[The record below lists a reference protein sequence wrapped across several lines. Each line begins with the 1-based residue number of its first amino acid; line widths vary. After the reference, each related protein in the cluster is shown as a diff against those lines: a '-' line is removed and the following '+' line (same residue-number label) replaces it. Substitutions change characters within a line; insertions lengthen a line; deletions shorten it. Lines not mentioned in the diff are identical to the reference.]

1 MFKVGQKVVCVQEFC
16 GKDKNGNIPY
26 SVRIGAVKFP
36 IKNEIYTIEES
47 GEFLILEEL
56 VSFNI
61 YGERHR
67 FSSKKF
73 RALDETFATEVLE
86 QIKEQIEQE
95 ELVLI

>member
-1 MFKVGQKVVCVQEFC
+1 MFKVGQKVVCVQEFD
-16 GKDKNGNIPY
+16 GTDKNGNIPY

-56 VSFNI
+56 VSFSI
-61 YGERHR
+61 CGKRHR
-67 FSSKKF
+67 FYSKKF
-73 RALDETFATEVLE
+73 RPLDETFATEVLE

-95 ELVLI
+95 ESALI

>member
-56 VSFNI
+56 VSFSI
-61 YGERHR
+61 CGERHR
-67 FSSKKF
+67 FYSKKF
-73 RALDETFATEVLE
+73 RPLDETFATEVLE

-95 ELVLI
+95 ESALI

>member
-1 MFKVGQKVVCVQEFC
+1 MFKVGQKVVCIQEFD
-16 GKDKNGNIPY
+16 GKDANGNIPY

-36 IKNEIYTIEES
+36 VKYEIYTIEQP
-47 GEFLILEEL
+47 GDFLILEEL

-61 YGERHR
+61 NGERHR

-86 QIKEQIEQE
+86 QIKEQIEE
-95 ELVLI
+95 ELTNI